1 METRFIFGKVFTDP
15 FLCKKKK
22 ITVAIISCSK
32 RSFCHFGAVD
42 FILLNRFSEIPS
54 PEIIPYCF
62 SYHFFDSH
70 RLSFLLF
77 SLLAP
82 LIFITDP
89 SLASSR
95 HPYPQG
101 LFDLFQV
108 HSLVWVGPAPSD
120 KCPLPPLHL
129 PPQIRV
135 YGLSEM
141 GCHTTS

>member
-1 METRFIFGKVFTDP
+1 MLRNLG
-15 FLCKKKK
+15 FLFSYWRQGLFLEKFSLTLFSVKKK

-54 PEIIPYCF
+54 PEIIPYCS

-129 PPQIRV
+129 PSQI
-135 YGLSEM
+135 
-141 GCHTTS
+141 